1 MKHRF
6 LLYLTLASQAC
17 ALPLVGGQAVIEGVL
32 MRNGASYALAVRRPS
47 GNISVES
54 RSWRSVGPKSLR
66 SIRFLRGFP
75 VLIESLANGIRALN
89 RSANLAGAED
99 SAPLTKGEVAL
110 TLLIAFG
117 AAVLLFVAAPHL
129 MALFMEYLGVS
140 GDMRFFSFHVWD
152 GLFKFIIFLGYIAA
166 ISFMPEIRRVFQ
178 YHGAEH
184 KTIHAFESGGMVTV
198 ETARLKSRLH
208 PRCGTTFLLFV
219 LSVSIVLHAL
229 FLPLLLMVWDP
240 SSPLLRHAGM
250 VLFKILLIV
259 PVSSLSYELI
269 RYAAS
274 LKGGIWASILRAP
287 GFFFQLFTT
296 QEPSDKQLEVAIIA
310 LREAL
315 GSPFASRFE
324 SLSAA
329 EME

>member
-1 MKHRF
+1 MKHSF
-6 LLYLTLASQAC
+6 LSYLTLASQGC

-47 GNISVES
+47 GHISVES
-54 RSWRSVGPKSLR
+54 RSWRSVGPKPLR

-99 SAPLTKGEVAL
+99 SAPLSKKEVAL
-110 TLLIAFG
+110 TLFMAFG
-117 AAVLLFVAAPHL
+117 AAVLLFVALPHL

-140 GDMRFFSFHVWD
+140 GDMRGVSFHVWD
-152 GLFKFIIFLGYIAA
+152 GIFKFFIFLGYIAA

-184 KTIHAFESGGMVTV
+184 KTIHAFEGGGMVTV
-198 ETARLKSRLH
+198 EAARLKSRLH

-219 LSVSIVLHAL
+219 LSVSIILHAI
-229 FLPLLLMVWDP
+229 FLPLLLMVWEP
-240 SSPLLRHAGM
+240 SSAVVRHAGM

-259 PVSSLSYELI
+259 PASSLSYELI

-274 LKGGIWASILRAP
+274 LKDGIWARVLRAP
-287 GFFFQLFTT
+287 GFFFQLLTT
-296 QEPSDKQLEVAIIA
+296 KEPSDKQLEVAIVA

-315 GSPFASRFE
+315 GTPFACRFE